1 MLNKIEPVRDD
12 QYEESQ
18 PAPSR
23 FYLRIS
29 QILTEAQNNG
39 MKPVKDEGQK
49 TGRPRQKK
57 KEKEYVDLWTRP
69 GYLIR
74 RLHQIHVGLFA
85 EECAGE
91 DITPV
96 QFAVLTVLYDGSE
109 MDQFSLSASVG
120 IDRSSGAEVFRRLE
134 RRGLLVRTPSDVDG
148 RAKIIKITNQGRKF
162 VDRVRPLMARTQDR
176 FVSPL
181 TDTELKTF
189 YKLIAKLIDA
199 NNASSRAPLRF
210 R

>member
-1 MLNKIEPVRDD
+1 MLKKVVPERDD
-12 QYEESQ
+12 RYDEL
-18 PAPSR
+18 PAPSG

-29 QILTEAQNNG
+29 RAFAEAQNSG
-39 MKPVKDEGQK
+39 MKLEKSNGQK
-49 TGRPRQKK
+49 INGPRQK
-57 KEKEYVDLWTRP
+57 KEYVDLWTRP

-109 MDQFSLSASVG
+109 MDQFSLSAFVG

-134 RRGLLVRTPSDVDG
+134 HRGLLVRRQSDVDG
-148 RAKIIKITNQGRKF
+148 RAKLIKITNQGRKF
-162 VDRVRPLMARTQDR
+162 VDHVRPLMARTQDR

-181 TDTELKTF
+181 NDAELKTF
-189 YKLIAKLIDA
+189 YKLVAKLIDA
-199 NNASSRAPLRF
+199 NNSSSRAPLRF

>member
-1 MLNKIEPVRDD
+1 MLNKMERVRHN
-12 QYEESQ
+12 QGRESQ
-18 PAPSR
+18 PAPSS
-23 FYLRIS
+23 FSLRIS
-29 QILTEAQNNG
+29 QVFTEAQNNG
-39 MKPVKDEGQK
+39 MKPEKNEGQK
-49 TGRPRQKK
+49 TGRPRQK
-57 KEKEYVDLWTRP
+57 KEYVDLWTRP

-109 MDQFSLSASVG
+109 MDQFSLSAFVG

-134 RRGLLVRTPSDVDG
+134 RRGLLLRTPSDVDG

-189 YKLIAKLIDA
+189 YKLVAKLIDA
-199 NNASSRAPLRF
+199 NNAASRAPLRF

>member
-1 MLNKIEPVRDD
+1 MAVPFLSANAGKGINSGMTSEKID
-12 QYEESQ
+12 
-18 PAPSR
+18 
-23 FYLRIS
+23 
-29 QILTEAQNNG
+29 
-39 MKPVKDEGQK
+39 
-49 TGRPRQKK
+49 GRKNDKSKNQD
-57 KEKEYVDLWTRP
+57 YVDLWNRP

-96 QFAVLTVLYDGSE
+96 QFGVLTVLYDGRE
-109 MDQFSLSASVG
+109 MDQYSLSASVG
-120 IDRSSGAEVFRRLE
+120 IDRTSGAEVFRRLE
-134 RRGLLVRTPSDVDG
+134 RRGLLIRRPSDVDG
-148 RAKIIKITNQGRKF
+148 RAKLIKITPPGRKF

-181 TDTELKTF
+181 SDTELKTF
-189 YKLIAKLIDA
+189 YKLVAKLIDA
-199 NNASSRAPLRF
+199 NNAASRAPLRF